1 MGAGSQLRSS
11 EPALTIC
18 SFIFYFLSVGLARL
32 SWHRRRRLGAPAH
45 PWGCDEVAQHLHVP
59 HASPHHPGAV
69 FWGAGSGER
78 GSPWLEMLRRPRVC
92 PPGGRARVCSTP
104 GSWRRFGEIS
114 PSCIPPPSVM
124 TKADSKASARLELS
138 LAESCEILE
147 FSAWKASLSP
157 GSSSPPP
164 PSHLKSA
171 LGLIRWS
178 LW

>member
-92 PPGGRARVCSTP
+92 ALLVAVPESAPHLAAGGDLARSVPPA
-104 GSWRRFGEIS
+104 F
-114 PSCIPPPSVM
+114 PPSVM
-124 TKADSKASARLELS
+124 TKADSKASAGLELS